1 MDKHKLRSRHLKQQ
15 FAVWDYKKAIERSS
29 NNETAT
35 RDLLIEPFFNI
46 LGYDKMNHYMHEFA
60 LKISKGRVKKV
71 DMVITIN
78 GKKPIMLVECKSAG
92 NPLSEKNFK
101 QLSDYF
107 DLNPSSDIGIL
118 TNGVIYKF
126 YCVNWDNERL
136 NNKPFLVF
144 NLNNFT
150 DADLENIVQFDRAV
164 FDINK
169 IKDNANEVYFLDSFE
184 DALFTTLYKPQQEL
198 IKLIYN
204 NMGGK
209 KVTAD
214 VRKRIYKLINSISL
228 QEALDKIKQAE
239 LRDSKFGFVTTSD
252 EIKTF
257 EIIKTIIAMTSKISN
272 DDLSRISYV
281 DKKSVFNIITD
292 NKARNVICQLKY
304 TDNKNL
310 ITIDEQEYL
319 LKDITVKEITK
330 HKKSI
335 ISSAIKLL

>member
-1 MDKHKLRSRHLKQQ
+1 MGTAQISLRGIKRSFGK
-15 FAVWDYKKAIERSS
+15 WEYKKAIERSK

-60 LKISKGRVKKV
+60 LRISKGRVKKV
-71 DMVITIN
+71 DMVITID
-78 GKKPIMLVECKSAG
+78 GKKPIMLVECKAAG
-92 NPLSEKNFK
+92 RPLSKKNFK

-107 DLNPSSDIGIL
+107 DLNESSDIGIL

-126 YCVNWDNERL
+126 YCVNWDNDRL
-136 NNKPFLVF
+136 NSKPFLVF
-144 NLNNFT
+144 DLNNFT

-164 FDINK
+164 FDIDK

-184 DALFTTLYKPQQEL
+184 DALFTTLYNPKQEF

-204 NMGGK
+204 NMGGRN
-209 KVTAD
+209 VTAD

-228 QEALDKIKQAE
+228 EEALDKIKQAE
-239 LRDSKFGFVTTSD
+239 LRDSKFGFVTTSN

-281 DKKSVFNIITD
+281 DKKNVFNIITD
-292 NKARNVICQLKY
+292 NKGRNIICQLKY
-304 TDNKNL
+304 TGSKNL
-310 ITIDEQEYL
+310 IIIDEQENV
-319 LKDITVKEITK
+319 LKNITVKEITE

-335 ISSAIKLL
+335 ISSAIRLL

>member
-1 MDKHKLRSRHLKQQ
+1 METVQISLRGIKRSFGK
-15 FAVWDYKKAIERSS
+15 WEYKKAIERSK

-46 LGYDKMNHYMHEFA
+46 LGYDKMNHYLHEFA

-71 DMVITIN
+71 DMVITID
-78 GKKPIMLVECKSAG
+78 GKKPIMLVECKAAG
-92 NPLSEKNFK
+92 NPLSKKNFK

-107 DLNPSSDIGIL
+107 DLNKSSDIGIL
-118 TNGVIYKF
+118 TNGIIYKF
-126 YCVNWDNERL
+126 YCVNWDNDRL
-136 NNKPFLVF
+136 NSKPFLVF
-144 NLNNFT
+144 DLNNFT

-164 FDINK
+164 FDIDK

-184 DALFTTLYKPQQEL
+184 DALFATLYNPKQEF

-204 NMGGK
+204 NMGGRN
-209 KVTAD
+209 VTAD

-228 QEALDKIKQAE
+228 EEALDKIKQAE

-281 DKKSVFNIITD
+281 DSKTVFNIITD
-292 NKARNVICQLKY
+292 NRGRNVICQLKY
-304 TDNKNL
+304 TGSKNL
-310 ITIDEQEYL
+310 IIIDKQKYV
-319 LKDITVKEITK
+319 LKNITVKEITK